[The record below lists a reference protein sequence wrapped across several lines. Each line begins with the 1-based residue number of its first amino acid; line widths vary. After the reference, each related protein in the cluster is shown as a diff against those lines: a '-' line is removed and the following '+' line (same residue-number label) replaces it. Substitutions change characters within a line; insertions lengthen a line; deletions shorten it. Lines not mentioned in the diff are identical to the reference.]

1 MQEVGE
7 VLHLAKS
14 GRVIV
19 RLSQVIKEGQILC
32 DKDGHKI
39 AKVTELIGP
48 VSNPYASCIPL
59 SNNIKKFISSK
70 IFALE
75 YTQAPARKNRR
86 QKKWKQ

>member
-48 VSNPYASCIPL
+48 VLNPYASGIPL
-59 SNNIKKFISSK
+59 SNNIKKFINSK

-75 YTQAPARKNRR
+75 QTQTPARKNRR
-86 QKKWKQ
+86 YKKWKQ

>member
-1 MQEVGE
+1 LQEVGE

-32 DKDGHKI
+32 DKDGHKLG
-39 AKVTELIGP
+39 KVTELIGP

-59 SNNIKKFISSK
+59 SNNIKKFINSK

-75 YTQAPARKNRR
+75 QTNSPARKNRR
-86 QKKWKQ
+86 HKKWRQ

>member
-48 VSNPYASCIPL
+48 VSNPYASGIPL
-59 SNNIKKFISSK
+59 SNNIKKFTGSK

-75 YTQAPARKNRR
+75 QTQAPARKNRR
-86 QKKWKQ
+86 HKKWRQ

>member
-1 MQEVGE
+1 LQEVGE
-7 VLHLAKS
+7 ILHLAKS

-48 VSNPYASCIPL
+48 VSNPYSSGIPL

>member
-19 RLSQVIKEGQILC
+19 RLSQIIKEDQILC

-48 VSNPYASCIPL
+48 VSNPYASGIPL
-59 SNNIKKFISSK
+59 SNNIKKFINSK

-75 YTQAPARKNRR
+75 QTQDPARKNRR
-86 QKKWKQ
+86 YKKWKQ

>member
-48 VSNPYASCIPL
+48 VTSPYASGIPL
-59 SNNIKKFISSK
+59 SNNVKKFISSK

-75 YTQAPARKNRR
+75 QTPASKNRR
-86 QKKWKQ
+86 NKKWRQ